1 MAHAS
6 AHDWLAHERKHHACD
21 CKHDERAPKR
31 TWMDVLL
38 LAGGGI
44 YFLQLIRT
52 GTLANYVNVRFAW
65 IAWLGMIAF
74 FLLAL
79 AKLIPST
86 HEHDHGCSGK
96 RSAWKWWLL
105 ALPVVLGLVLPSKPL
120 NASVIRS
127 EPDVQAMLKEQ
138 VGMQYLFYPETIPSR
153 TDLYS
158 LYNDFMPDKP
168 NSYDDPLTFSLLD
181 WFRIFYD
188 LPPEKKNL
196 LEGMQFD
203 VTGFV
208 YHGSD
213 ATADRFVLGRFF
225 MRHCM
230 FDTIPIG
237 MPTVWSN
244 GDALQEDSW
253 VRVQGT
259 VQYLPD
265 ASGKEVLTLVADS
278 VKLTEQ
284 PETPYLYPD
293 AWVQ

>member
-1 MAHAS
+1 
-6 AHDWLAHERKHHACD
+6 
-21 CKHDERAPKR
+21 
-31 TWMDVLL
+31 MDVLL

-44 YFLQLIRT
+44 FFLQLIRT

-79 AKLIPST
+79 AKLIPSM
-86 HEHDHGCSGK
+86 HEHDHGCCG
-96 RSAWKWWLL
+96 RPPAWKLWLL
-105 ALPVVLGLVLPSKPL
+105 ALPVILGLVLPSRPL

-127 EPDVQAMLKEQ
+127 EPDIQAILKEN

-153 TDLYS
+153 DNLYS
-158 LYNDFMPDKP
+158 LYNDLMPDKP
-168 NSYDDPLTFSLLD
+168 HAYDDPLAFSLLD

-188 LPPEKKNL
+188 LPPGEKNL
-196 LEGMQFD
+196 LQGMPFD
-203 VTGFV
+203 TTGFV
-208 YHGSD
+208 YHGSET
-213 ATADRFVLGRFF
+213 TADRFVLARFF

-237 MPTVWSN
+237 MPVVWKN
-244 GDALQEDSW
+244 GDALQEDNW
-253 VRVQGT
+253 VRVQGKI
-259 VQYLPD
+259 QYLPD
-265 ASGKEVLTLVADS
+265 ASGKDVLTFVADS

-293 AWVQ
+293 ASVQ